1 VTADGLTARTFWSRS
16 AARRVA
22 QGGCVCLERCEPS
35 AARHPDA
42 LERARPVQR
51 YLIRRGVPPERI
63 QRASRGAR
71 QALGEAPESWLYDRR
86 VEIRLLPE
94 PEGVR

>member
-1 VTADGLTARTFWSRS
+1 MKAGLLDGHDLLVVGYADPR
-16 AARRVA
+16 
-22 QGGCVCLERCEPS
+22 GGPLHNE
-35 AARHPDA
+35 ALA
-42 LERARPVQR
+42 LERARSVQR

-63 QRASRGAR
+63 QLASRGAR

-94 PEGVR
+94 PESMR